1 VSQQLTPARE
11 EATQALLTAAES
23 LLVEVGYAGIT
34 VRRVAERAGVNHGL
48 VHYYFGSMQE
58 LLLRVLE
65 RFTDGLV
72 ERQRAMYA
80 ADVPFIEKWR
90 QAMRFLDEDTGSGYQ
105 KIWLE
110 LQAMGWND
118 PVVRERLQGVHQRWV
133 DVVRPAFAAGL
144 DELGI
149 ESELYP
155 TEAVVALVVTFN
167 LGIMIERL
175 SGVDSGHAQL
185 LAMIDR
191 ILEHHWEEARDAGSP
206 TGQQR
211 VGHS

>member
-118 PVVRERLQGVHQRWV
+118 PVVRERLQGVHGRWV
-133 DVVRPAFAAGL
+133 DVVRPAFVAGL

-149 ESELYP
+149 DPELYP
-155 TEAVVALVVTFN
+155 AEAVVALVVTFN
-167 LGIMIERL
+167 LGVMFERL

-191 ILEHHWEEARDAGSP
+191 ILEQRWEEA
-206 TGQQR
+206 
-211 VGHS
+211 GHASSTA

>member
-90 QAMRFLDEDTGSGYQ
+90 QAMRFLDEDADSGYQ

-110 LQAMGWND
+110 LQAMAWND
-118 PVVRERLQGVHQRWV
+118 PVVRERLQGVHRRWV

-144 DELGI
+144 AELGI

-211 VGHS
+211 VGHA

>member
-1 VSQQLTPARE
+1 VTQQLTPARE

-34 VRRVAERAGVNHGL
+34 VRRLAERAGVNHGL

-118 PVVRERLQGVHQRWV
+118 PVVRERLQSVHRRWV
-133 DVVRPAFAAGL
+133 DVLRPAFAAGL

-149 ESELYP
+149 DPELYP
-155 TEAVVALVVTFN
+155 TGAVVALVVTFN

-185 LAMIDR
+185 LAMIDG
-191 ILEHHWEEARDAGSP
+191 ILEHHWEEARNAGSP

-211 VGHS
+211 VDHP

>member
-185 LAMIDR
+185 MTMIDR